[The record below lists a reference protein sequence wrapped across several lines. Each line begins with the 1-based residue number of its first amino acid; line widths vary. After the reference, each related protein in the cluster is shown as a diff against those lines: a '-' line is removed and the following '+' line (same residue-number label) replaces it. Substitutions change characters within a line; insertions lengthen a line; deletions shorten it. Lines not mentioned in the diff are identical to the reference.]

1 MVSGS
6 KRPRLPKY
14 RDMMVVTLVMGTLN
28 SLIMMAEVVMPEVVA
43 VAESAG
49 KTGSEM
55 LVVALAS
62 DSSFTLCDP
71 SRH

>member
-55 LVVALAS
+55 LVVALA
-62 DSSFTLCDP
+62 LCDP